1 MRDVS
6 ETNRAIDLYADTVRR
21 ICFLYL
27 KNKEDTE
34 DIFQNVFIKYM
45 THAPDFENEAHEKAW
60 FIRVTLNC
68 CKDLLKNARRKNIP
82 LQDLPETAGL
92 PPEDTGVLQA
102 VLELDENYRN
112 AVYLHYY
119 EGYTAEE
126 IAALM
131 KKNKNTVYTLLAR
144 AKARLKEKLTG

>member
-1 MRDVS
+1 M
-6 ETNRAIDLYADTVRR
+6 
-21 ICFLYL
+21 
-27 KNKEDTE
+27 
-34 DIFQNVFIKYM
+34 
-45 THAPDFENEAHEKAW
+45 
-60 FIRVTLNC
+60 
-68 CKDLLKNARRKNIP
+68 
-82 LQDLPETAGL
+82 PETAGL